1 MDEVFVMGLAAYIT
15 ELAKK
20 RGMGKEWIP
29 LAMLLLCAGL
39 NLSFAALFKPE
50 QCWQDALRNGLA
62 MGAVAGGIYGFGK
75 AVKRKTNS
83 SEKF

>member
-1 MDEVFVMGLAAYIT
+1 MMGLAAYIT

-20 RGMGKEWIP
+20 RGMSKEWIP

-39 NLSFAALFKPE
+39 NLGCAALFEPE
-50 QCWQDALRNGLA
+50 TCWQDALKNGLV

-75 AVKRKTNS
+75 AVKKS
-83 SEKF
+83 IK